1 MCHVEGEGSDTS
13 LVALVH
19 YGGARQR
26 YGRSMCSWPMYSWM
40 RAVMHEKRFALH
52 GHKSTDGLN
61 VEEEIEETT
70 VITIDSYVYVVLSI
84 LYTIPFLSIKILN
97 LAQPKNTMTS

>member
-1 MCHVEGEGSDTS
+1 MSLGEQEQHLVFYFECILILKTTVCHVEGEGSDTS

-19 YGGARQR
+19 YGGAWWR

-61 VEEEIEETT
+61 VEEEIGETT
-70 VITIDSYVYVVLSI
+70 VVGIYVCTI
-84 LYTIPFLSIKILN
+84 
-97 LAQPKNTMTS
+97 

>member
-19 YGGARQR
+19 DGTGRRR

-61 VEEEIEETT
+61 VEEEIGEELLQHYS
-70 VITIDSYVYVVLSI
+70 TI
-84 LYTIPFLSIKILN
+84 YTFHIGAESFMN
-97 LAQPKNTMTS
+97 VFFFTFF

>member
-13 LVALVH
+13 SVVLVH
-19 YGGARQR
+19 YAGARRR

-61 VEEEIEETT
+61 VEEEIGETT
-70 VITIDSYVYVVLSI
+70 VSGICDVQYKSAAIHRSVLIDYGHS
-84 LYTIPFLSIKILN
+84 
-97 LAQPKNTMTS
+97 

>member
-1 MCHVEGEGSDTS
+1 MCHVEGEGRDTS
-13 LVALVH
+13 MVAPVH
-19 YGGARQR
+19 YGGARRR

-61 VEEEIEETT
+61 VEEEIGETT
-70 VITIDSYVYVVLSI
+70 VVGIYVHNIRPPLCSYRLW
-84 LYTIPFLSIKILN
+84 
-97 LAQPKNTMTS
+97 AQLGPSRQRIYK